1 MDQYPSSQ
9 AMHID
14 YSVMAG
20 QKTRSAV
27 LTTQKP
33 AIHVL
38 LHEIPGSRDARPGI
52 VE

>member
-9 AMHID
+9 AIHIG

-20 QKTRSAV
+20 QKALSAV
-27 LTTQKP
+27 LTPEDP
-33 AIHVL
+33 AIEVL
-38 LHEIPGSRDARPGI
+38 LHEITGSRDARPGI